1 MGGKQDT
8 LRADIEGDK
17 AALSEANESL
27 SKEQRATRQGRWMCA
42 NVEMSLT
49 DINERLY
56 IKWRNYNRTENR
68 CHSATKKS
76 GSGKHF
82 VYTLRVHPKG
92 WEHMYLYNTNMTTEA
107 TSGHREDNAARYKF
121 GPGYPEVLRELIYTN
136 IRKDCF
142 ILKEQLENNET
153 GKSSHFWKRR
163 NSLDDGPRRATDILG
178 SRIKTM
184 EARSMTLALGAV
196 LLLVAATACFAGD
209 TVPCEDDP
217 KNFER
222 QHIADMIGLQQK
234 LYIKQR
240 NFNKTSNRCHS
251 AEKQSGSHF
260 DFTYTLR
267 ADFNRTMEVLLG
279 YNTSLKISATA
290 PHTAPNAAT
299 YKIFPEYPATL
310 RKLMYINPRKTCL
323 ILVEDLDN
331 GNKGCQLVQTEE
343 TVDAKVP
350 AECSSVYNANC
361 KGDQIVL
368 YEPYC
373 KNLHTVLPPQCA
385 QLESRLS
392 A

>member
-1 MGGKQDT
+1 MAVANLKKTPRDRT
-8 LRADIEGDK
+8 YPIK
-17 AALSEANESL
+17 A
-27 SKEQRATRQGRWMCA
+27 
-42 NVEMSLT
+42 LT
-49 DINERLY
+49 DINETLY
-56 IKWRNYNRTENR
+56 IKWRNYNETENR
-68 CHSATKKS
+68 CYSATKKS
-76 GSGKHF
+76 GSDKHF
-82 VYTLRVHPKG
+82 IYTLRVWPYG
-92 WEHMYLYNTNMTTEA
+92 WEHLSLYDTNVTTEA
-107 TSGHREDNAARYKF
+107 TEGHRVHNAARYKF
-121 GPGYPEVLRELIYTN
+121 GPGYPNVLRELVFAN
-136 IRKDCF
+136 KKNNCF
-142 ILKEQLENNET
+142 ILKEKLENNKTAIVVRGYVLHIVFYFE
-153 GKSSHFWKRR
+153 SSAFRH
-163 NSLDDGPRRATDILG
+163 DILS

-184 EARSMTLALGAV
+184 EAQSMTLALGAV
-196 LLLVAATACFAGD
+196 LLLVAATACFAAD
-209 TVPCEDDP
+209 TVPYEDDP

-234 LYIKQR
+234 LYIKKR

-299 YKIFPEYPATL
+299 YKIFPAYPATL

-350 AECSSVYNANC
+350 TECSSVYNANC
-361 KGDQIVL
+361 KGEQIVL

-373 KNLHTVLPPQCA
+373 KNLHTVLPPQ
-385 QLESRLS
+385 
-392 A
+392 